1 MELMIATIITALP
14 QACPR
19 YFFGRPTSSIR
30 CEADAL
36 AAIAFFCEH
45 ADANVISTT
54 AEELRALAE
63 VNPQFY
69 ELVNQLIWKV
79 ELPLGSY
86 GWKNHFQ
93 LLNKHLD

>member
-1 MELMIATIITALP
+1 MELMIATIITTLP

-54 AEELRALAE
+54 AEELRTLAE
-63 VNPQFY
+63 VNPQVY
-69 ELVNQLIWKV
+69 NIINSLLWKA

-86 GWKNHFQ
+86 GWQNRFN
-93 LLNKHLD
+93 LLNAAL